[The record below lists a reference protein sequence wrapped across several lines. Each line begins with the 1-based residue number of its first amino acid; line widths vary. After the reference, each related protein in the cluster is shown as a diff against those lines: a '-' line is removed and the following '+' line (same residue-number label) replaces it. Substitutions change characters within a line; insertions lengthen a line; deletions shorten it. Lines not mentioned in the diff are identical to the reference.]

1 MSLPRALLFL
11 ALLLPG
17 LTPYAHAEDDKK
29 AGRERE
35 MLRRAQQ
42 ALRQAET
49 ERAALQSE
57 KLALEDKLKLA
68 SAQAARLPEVEKK
81 LGDAE
86 RRNRA
91 LGAELTRSRQSNAEL
106 EKKLADANT
115 RYAQLSQTHTESLRT
130 LASRDNQIKLQ
141 IGTLTQTRTEVAAC
155 EEKNVKLYGYATELM
170 QRYRDKGAFD
180 ALTQAEPVTG
190 LKQARI
196 DNLLEEYRDKLET
209 QRSAR

>member
-1 MSLPRALLFL
+1 MSLPRALLLF

-17 LTPYAHAEDDKK
+17 LTLSAHAEDDKK

-49 ERAALQSE
+49 ERAALQTE
-57 KLALEDKLKLA
+57 KLALEDKLKVA

-106 EKKLADANT
+106 EKKLAEANT
-115 RYAQLSQTHTESLRT
+115 RYTQLSQTHTEALRT

>member
-49 ERAALQSE
+49 DRAALQTE
-57 KLALEDKLKLA
+57 KLALEEKLKVA

-106 EKKLADANT
+106 EKKLAEANT
-115 RYAQLSQTHTESLRT
+115 RYAQLSQAHTEALRT

-170 QRYRDKGAFD
+170 QRYRDKGTFD

-196 DNLLEEYRDKLET
+196 DNLLEEYRDKLEA